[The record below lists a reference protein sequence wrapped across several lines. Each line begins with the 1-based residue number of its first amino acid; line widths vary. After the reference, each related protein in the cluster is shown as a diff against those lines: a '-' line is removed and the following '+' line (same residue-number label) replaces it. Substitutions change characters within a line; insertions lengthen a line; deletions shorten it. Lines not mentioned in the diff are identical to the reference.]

1 LSFLASVG
9 CGVARVFSKTEEPK
23 LDEVWLYDYLLSHE
37 EIKKHLKFG
46 SFHVIDFHMEYD
58 KGLENPLFPQF
69 NTSSARMFNTDTNTT
84 TGVMKLGDVETGSI
98 VTINFKTMPYSAN
111 QFSYSDPFLVYDMT
125 AEVNNN
131 GNIEVFHLIKSE
143 DVLGTKKIFVPLF

>member
-1 LSFLASVG
+1 
-9 CGVARVFSKTEEPK
+9 
-23 LDEVWLYDYLLSHE
+23 
-37 EIKKHLKFG
+37 
-46 SFHVIDFHMEYD
+46 MEYD
-58 KGLENPLFPQF
+58 KEIENPLFPQF
-69 NTSSARMFNTDTNTT
+69 NTSLARLFNTDTNTT

-98 VTINFKTMPYSAN
+98 VTVNFKTMPYSAN

-131 GNIEVFHLIKSE
+131 GNIQVYHLIKSE